1 LGLPTE
7 EEEMSIEAQAELAE
21 KFVQGVIG
29 SFGLDAT
36 TTVEI
41 SEEAIRIDVTGENL
55 GILIGP
61 RGATADALQELTRT
75 AVQRRAEEHGGVRI
89 VVDVG
94 GYRLRR
100 AAALQHFTRR
110 VASEVLESGE
120 AQALDPMNPADRKI
134 VHDTVNEIEGVR
146 TISEG
151 DEPRRYVVIAPSQS
165 DREESRPESS
175 DPALEE
181 SDTGPA
187 D

>member
-1 LGLPTE
+1 LELPTE

-21 KFVQGVIG
+21 KFVQGVLG

-36 TTVEI
+36 TTVQL
-41 SEEAIRIDVTGENL
+41 SEETIRIDVVGENL
-55 GILIGP
+55 GLLIGP
-61 RGATADALQELTRT
+61 RGTTADALQELTRT

-100 AAALQHFTRR
+100 AAALQQFTRR
-110 VASEVLESGE
+110 VANEVIESGE

-146 TISEG
+146 TVSEG
-151 DEPRRYVVIAPSQS
+151 DEPRRYVVIMPVQS
-165 DREESRPESS
+165 SSHGSGEASTDVES
-175 DPALEE
+175 EE
-181 SDTGPA
+181 SDAGPS